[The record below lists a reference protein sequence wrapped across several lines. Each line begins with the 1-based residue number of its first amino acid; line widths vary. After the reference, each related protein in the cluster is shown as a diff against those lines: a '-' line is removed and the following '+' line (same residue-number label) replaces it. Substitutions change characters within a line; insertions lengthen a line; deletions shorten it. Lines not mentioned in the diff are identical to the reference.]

1 MIKSIDTAIKSGNG
15 NAIVYAGAIGL
26 LLSDIIPTP
35 ADGVYFYLQQ
45 KNKAKLERKEITP
58 AQYWRRDAAAYYGL
72 NPLWWG
78 LVLGALLYTKGDY
91 TDKLKVG
98 IGIISA
104 GAVIGV
110 LNRNIKKDLE
120 LQ

>member
-1 MIKSIDTAIKSGNG
+1 MINEINKTLNSNVALG
-15 NAIVYAGAIGL
+15 AVYLAGVSFILA
-26 LLSDIIPTP
+26 DIIPTP
-35 ADGVYFYLQQ
+35 ADAVYFSIQQ
-45 KNKAKLERKEITP
+45 KNKAKLERNEITP
-58 AQYWRRDAAAYYGL
+58 AQYWKRDALAYYGL
-72 NPLWWG
+72 NPIWWS
-78 LVLGALLYTKGDY
+78 LVLGALLLTKGDY

-98 IGIISA
+98 VGIIGA

>member
-1 MIKSIDTAIKSGNG
+1 MIKSIDTAIETGHG
-15 NAIVYAGAIGL
+15 NAIIYAGAIGL

-58 AQYWRRDAAAYYGL
+58 AQYWKREAFAYYGL
-72 NPLWWG
+72 NPLWWS
-78 LVLGALLYTKGDY
+78 LVLGALVLTKGDY
-91 TDKLKVG
+91 TNKLKVG
-98 IGIISA
+98 LSIIGA

-110 LNRNIKKDLE
+110 LNRNIKKDFE